1 MTQKGNLIFSNR
13 LFPEDSYDKK
23 EKEKKSFE
31 TIFNEALYDKLD
43 TNSLRLK
50 CVSLNKYKDEIKNIM
65 KTQFTKES
73 NEINKLSQKD
83 FIEKFNIIRNIINTN
98 DIEDFDDYIT
108 DEDCLLYNI
117 KKDDSS
123 SISEIKYYWRIAL
136 VNCLYFTINE
146 KDKIILNYLK
156 DIIYIP
162 DEEKYPNFKLEFI
175 FDKNDYFKHDKITKE
190 YFYKDGDNEEIENT
204 FSTDIIWES
213 DEKNP
218 SKKIT
223 IKHRKKGR
231 KKEKETIVKD
241 VKSFFDIFNK
251 ETRNK
256 KQECNEANFFKD
268 DFFPNNLEYFLG
280 IMKIDEDYEEEEEIE
295 DE

>member
-123 SISEIKYYWRIAL
+123 TISEIKYYWRIAL

>member
-123 SISEIKYYWRIAL
+123 TISEIKYYWRIAL

-231 KKEKETIVKD
+231 KKRK
-241 VKSFFDIFNK
+241 
-251 ETRNK
+251 RN
-256 KQECNEANFFKD
+256 
-268 DFFPNNLEYFLG
+268 NN
-280 IMKIDEDYEEEEEIE
+280 
-295 DE
+295 